1 MSSTSSIAYI
11 NTKERN
17 PAFVVAQIVLS
28 SLLIALCAQISI
40 HLPFTPVPVTMQ
52 TLAVM
57 MVGGMLGSRN
67 GAISVLLYL
76 VESMLGLPVLAGGTV
91 NPLALVGPTG
101 GYLIGFV
108 FQAYL
113 VGWFAER
120 IHVLGKPAL
129 MIGVSLAYAM
139 ELAIGALWLS
149 QFVGLKHMLMM
160 GVIPFIPGAIVKI
173 LVVVNFLTRN
183 DNRAEY

>member
-1 MSSTSSIAYI
+1 MLSISSTAYTSS
-11 NTKERN
+11 KEQN
-17 PAFVVAQIVLS
+17 PAFIVAQIVLS
-28 SLLIALCAQISI
+28 SLFIALCAQISI
-40 HLPFTPVPVTMQ
+40 HLPFTPVPMTMQ

-57 MVGGMLGSRN
+57 MVGGILGSRN
-67 GAISVLLYL
+67 GAISVILYL
-76 VESMLGLPVLAGGTV
+76 VESMAGLPVLAGGAI
-91 NPLALVGPTG
+91 NPLALIGPTG

-120 IHVLGKPAL
+120 LTVLGKASL
-129 MIGVSLAYAM
+129 MMGISLAYAM
-139 ELAIGALWLS
+139 ELLFGALWLA
-149 QFVGLKHMLMM
+149 QFVGFKYMFMM

-183 DNRAEY
+183 EISTK